1 MALPSWLNY
10 TSAVSSIIGL
20 AVSVFVLYEAKQI
33 RQSFMRRARLPEIA
47 ADVGKVSSNLLK
59 SLKDWPKEQRL
70 GIAQIHIAVGLLR
83 NAANKVPD
91 SDQKRINQ
99 AIAKLCKRKFFRMEP
114 VNDATVEEA
123 WAFYYEL
130 SSINTLLEQLVKDTK
145 WD

>member
-1 MALPSWLNY
+1 
-10 TSAVSSIIGL
+10 
-20 AVSVFVLYEAKQI
+20 
-33 RQSFMRRARLPEIA
+33 MRRARLPEIA
-47 ADVGKVSSNLLK
+47 TDMGKVSSSLLK

-83 NAANKVPD
+83 NAAKKVPD

-114 VNDATVEEA
+114 VNDATVDEA

-130 SSINTLLEQLVKDTK
+130 SSVNTFLEQLVKDAK